1 MKYLKKLFLI
11 LIIITSLMLIYSI
24 LSPRTVMYTDNI
36 ELGSDYN
43 IKYKVYN
50 LFTNLTNKS
59 SITNN
64 ININKVG
71 VYTATVKVK
80 YLFFNVKKSFN
91 INVIDSVSPIITLNG
106 GSDVKV
112 CPNAE
117 YKEEGYTASDNYDGD
132 ITDKV
137 NIKKTNDS
145 IIYSVIDSSNN
156 KTQVKRN
163 ITYTDDK
170 APSIVLKGNNDLNIY
185 VGNNY
190 KEEGYTASDNCD
202 GDITNKVIVTNGV
215 NVNKIGTY
223 IIKYEVEDSNSN
235 KAEVI
240 RTVQVINR
248 PTYYSNGNIYLTFDD
263 GPSDITGKILDILD
277 EENVKATFF
286 VTHGGDYVKRAYN
299 SGHTIA
305 LHTYSHNYSY
315 VYSSVD
321 NYFTDLN
328 NVSNSVYNSIGIHP
342 MIIRFPG
349 GSSNT
354 VSRRYSNGIMSRLT
368 SEVINRGYTYYDW
381 NVDSNDAGGDGYNSS
396 KIYSNVVNNL
406 SHNRTNIVLM
416 HDSGTHNSTAS
427 ALKDIIKYGKDNGY
441 TFKAITSS
449 TPIVRHYVNN

>member
-64 ININKVG
+64 ININKIG

-132 ITDKV
+132 ITNKV

-163 ITYTDDK
+163 ITYTDDE
-170 APSIVLKGNNDLNIY
+170 APSIVLKGNSELNIY

-190 KEEGYTASDNCD
+190 KEDGYTASDNCD

-240 RTVQVINR
+240 RTVHVINR
-248 PTYYSNGNIYLTFDD
+248 PTYYGNGNIYLTFDD